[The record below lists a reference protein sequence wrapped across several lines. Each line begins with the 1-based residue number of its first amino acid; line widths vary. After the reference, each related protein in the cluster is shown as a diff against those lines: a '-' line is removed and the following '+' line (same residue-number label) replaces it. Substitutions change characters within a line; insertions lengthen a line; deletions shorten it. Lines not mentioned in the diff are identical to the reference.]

1 MSSSWHLLW
10 CLSFFYR
17 FSATRRT
24 FSPSTFFLCNH
35 FAFLWN
41 ILTLG
46 PSLSEKGIMC
56 STLPSCPSSHLSFG
70 MLLQDLQAGLSTESC
85 SNMGG
90 NFKVSRQLL
99 IPEKKRWHTPMGWHC
114 CRVRMLILSSVITR
128 CSDCSMIPALLF
140 ASLSHPVQSEY
151 LNSPNTGRFTVL
163 TVDFAL
169 CLHRVM
175 GVFTKL
181 LAIVSF
187 WDGKVSW
194 STHSLTG
201 GKLL

>member
-1 MSSSWHLLW
+1 MKCFDHWAPVCQKRELRALLFLPALLPIFPLE
-10 CLSFFYR
+10 CFCKIYR
-17 FSATRRT
+17 
-24 FSPSTFFLCNH
+24 L
-35 FAFLWN
+35 AFPQKVAAIWEV
-41 ILTLG
+41 TLR
-46 PSLSEKGIMC
+46 
-56 STLPSCPSSHLSFG
+56 FR
-70 MLLQDLQAGLSTESC
+70 
-85 SNMGG
+85 G
-90 NFKVSRQLL
+90 NFSSQR
-99 IPEKKRWHTPMGWHC
+99 KRGWHTPMGWHC

-140 ASLSHPVQSEY
+140 VSLSHPVQSEY

-169 CLHRVM
+169 CLHKVM
-175 GVFTKL
+175 GVFTKF

-201 GKLL
+201 GRLL